1 MLQITLDSND
11 SNNTYKK
18 HDKKNW
24 SLKVKIIKESE
35 NSEMILSFEEEIIPS
50 TNDDSSLDQS
60 TGLIEPNI

>member
-60 TGLIEPNI
+60 PGLIEPNI